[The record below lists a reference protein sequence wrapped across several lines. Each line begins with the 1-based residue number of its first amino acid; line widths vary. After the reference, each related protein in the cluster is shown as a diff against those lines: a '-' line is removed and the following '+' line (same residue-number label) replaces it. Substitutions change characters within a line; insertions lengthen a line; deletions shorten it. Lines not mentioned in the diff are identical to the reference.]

1 MQFKNEDYLQEFI
14 HSVTGGT
21 REVEMPDGSRVDV
34 ITRDAVIEVKPKLT
48 RSALLQAMAQAQIYG
63 SHHPDKRRVIAGCT
77 PSDEEASY
85 TTADRIRSQGIEVW
99 YVDQMREFQE
109 AWDDL
114 HETEY
119 EHEEEPGFDWSRP
132 FGDLFNSDPQDD
144 GDGDSGWIAILMI
157 GALLLF
163 LIGLNRRPVA
173 PASPGSSSGIPM
185 FSAGEYG
192 SAVVG
197 RIPQGAAVS
206 ILKCGDDFVQISY
219 QGREGWV
226 RDFEVSGKCQ

>member
-1 MQFKNEDYLQEFI
+1 MNFKNEDHLQEFI
-14 HSVTGGT
+14 HSVTGGA

-34 ITRDAVIEVKPKLT
+34 LTSGAVIEVKPKLT

-63 SHHPDKRRVIAGCT
+63 SHHPGKRMVIAGCT
-77 PSDEEASY
+77 PSNEEASY
-85 TTADRIRSQGIEVW
+85 TTADRVRSQGVEVW

-114 HETEY
+114 HEAEY
-119 EHEEEPGFDWSRP
+119 EEEPSFDWHRP
-132 FGDLFNSDPQDD
+132 LADLFNSDPQDD

-173 PASPGSSSGIPM
+173 PVSPASSSAIPM

-197 RIPQGAAVS
+197 RIPEGAAVS
-206 ILKCGDDFVQISY
+206 ILKCEDDFVQVSY

-226 RDFEVSGKCQ
+226 RDFEVSGCR